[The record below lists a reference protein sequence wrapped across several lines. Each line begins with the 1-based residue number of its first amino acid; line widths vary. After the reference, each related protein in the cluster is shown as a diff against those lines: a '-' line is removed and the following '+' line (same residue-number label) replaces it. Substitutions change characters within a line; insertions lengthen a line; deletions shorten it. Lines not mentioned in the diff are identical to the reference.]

1 MRELTTSNTDAD
13 ATMETGVE
21 ERDSYYSNYAHHGI
35 HEEML
40 KVHVHVILDV
50 HVILHVCDCMCDC
63 AFKCMYMY
71 MYMYISSAA
80 IQRENNLNNHSKLHY

>member
-21 ERDSYYSNYAHHGI
+21 ERVSYYSNYAHHGI

-40 KVHVHVILDV
+40 KV
-50 HVILHVCDCMCDC
+50 ILHCVCDCVCLNACTCIQYGWDKGSKLQS
-63 AFKCMYMY
+63 F
-71 MYMYISSAA
+71 ISSVA
-80 IQRENNLNNHSKLHY
+80 I

>member
-21 ERDSYYSNYAHHGI
+21 ERDSYYSNYAHHDI

-40 KVHVHVILDV
+40 KVHV
-50 HVILHVCDCMCDC
+50 ILHVCDYICVTVCLNAC
-63 AFKCMYMY
+63 TCTCIFQVLSFKWK
-71 MYMYISSAA
+71 IT
-80 IQRENNLNNHSKLHY
+80 

>member
-40 KVHVHVILDV
+40 KV
-50 HVILHVCDCMCDC
+50 ILHCVCVCV
-63 AFKCMYMY
+63 
-71 MYMYISSAA
+71 
-80 IQRENNLNNHSKLHY
+80 

>member
-40 KVHVHVILDV
+40 KV
-50 HVILHVCDCMCDC
+50 ILHCVCVCVCDCLCLNTCTCIQYGWDKGSKLQS
-63 AFKCMYMY
+63 F
-71 MYMYISSAA
+71 ISSAA
-80 IQRENNLNNHSKLHY
+80 ISKEIP

>member
-40 KVHVHVILDV
+40 KVHVI
-50 HVILHVCDCMCDC
+50 
-63 AFKCMYMY
+63 
-71 MYMYISSAA
+71 
-80 IQRENNLNNHSKLHY
+80 E

>member
-40 KVHVHVILDV
+40 KV
-50 HVILHVCDCMCDC
+50 ILHCVCVCLNACTCIQCGWDKGSKLQS
-63 AFKCMYMY
+63 F
-71 MYMYISSAA
+71 ISSVA
-80 IQRENNLNNHSKLHY
+80 I